1 MLLAL
6 HSVQFLIYYATQ
18 LQTYY
23 FSIFDLKLYMWTQY
37 MYVRNPPPLVSFYL
51 TIIKITDFIDFLSRT
66 QYNV

>member
-1 MLLAL
+1 MLLGL

-37 MYVRNPPPLVSFYL
+37 MYVRNPLPLVSFYL
-51 TIIKITDFIDFLSRT
+51 TIIKITDFIDVLSRT
-66 QYNV
+66 QYNI